1 MRPVDDRLYIEVENT
16 VVAKHAV
23 KDEGGK
29 DQKPEID
36 VSELIADT
44 PENETKEKD
53 IAESDDL
60 SPTIK
65 LGEFVRQPSQLAR
78 AHDFSRTSEPEL
90 GMS

>member
-1 MRPVDDRLYIEVENT
+1 MRPVDDRLYTEAEKES
-16 VVAKHAV
+16 VANNAV
-23 KDEGGK
+23 KDDGGK

-36 VSELIADT
+36 VSELMVDT
-44 PENETKEKD
+44 PENETKDKD

-78 AHDFSRTSEPEL
+78 AHDFSRTSESEL

>member
-1 MRPVDDRLYIEVENT
+1 MDDRLYTAAEKEA
-16 VVAKHAV
+16 VANNAV

-29 DQKPEID
+29 DHKPEID
-36 VSELIADT
+36 VSELMVDT
-44 PENETKEKD
+44 PENETKDKD